1 MAFHQPVCPDGIR
14 KSGTRKLMQGLH
26 NFTKTLTEIAE
37 TERENIKGKDQ
48 LPNTND
54 LDLGVGLVT
63 TQEMVI
69 ILEILLLEGKHKTSS
84 VWDL

>member
-1 MAFHQPVCPDGIR
+1 MAYENLEWESWCKDYTTLP
-14 KSGTRKLMQGLH
+14 KLSLRLQRQ
-26 NFTKTLTEIAE
+26 
-37 TERENIKGKDQ
+37 RENIKGKEQ

-63 TQEMVI
+63 TQEIVI

>member
-1 MAFHQPVCPDGIR
+1 
-14 KSGTRKLMQGLH
+14 MQGLH

-69 ILEILLLEGKHKTSS
+69 ILEILLLEGKRKTSS

>member
-1 MAFHQPVCPDGIR
+1 
-14 KSGTRKLMQGLH
+14 MQGLH

-54 LDLGVGLVT
+54 LDLGVGFVT

-69 ILEILLLEGKHKTSS
+69 ILEILLLEGKRKTSS

>member
-1 MAFHQPVCPDGIR
+1 
-14 KSGTRKLMQGLH
+14 MQGLH

-48 LPNTND
+48 LPNTID

-69 ILEILLLEGKHKTSS
+69 ILEILLLEGKRKTSS